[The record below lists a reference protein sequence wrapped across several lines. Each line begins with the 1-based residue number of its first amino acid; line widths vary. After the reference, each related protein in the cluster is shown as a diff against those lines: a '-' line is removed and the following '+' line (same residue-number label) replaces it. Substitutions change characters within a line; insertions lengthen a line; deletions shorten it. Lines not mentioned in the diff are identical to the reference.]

1 VTTGDLAT
9 SDGEWT
15 EEGNRRLGAF
25 RRCES
30 LPEPS
35 KEELKEI
42 LKEIYTVSEEN
53 SQPAELIKAVLTGSG
68 GGESIFGTTEWSA
81 GWSPCFSI
89 DWTGVGFGLGRHTMS
104 LPILVSFGVVGF
116 GRVESFLACVHSVC
130 TRVRF

>member
-1 VTTGDLAT
+1 M
-9 SDGEWT
+9 SD
-15 EEGNRRLGAF
+15 NRFPRVSKARRLGAF

-35 KEELKEI
+35 KEELREI
-42 LKEIYTVSEEN
+42 LKGICTVLVQEH

-89 DWTGVGFGLGRHTMS
+89 DWTSVGFGLGRHTMS

-116 GRVESFLACVHSVC
+116 GRVESFVTCVHSVC